1 MVSDRKNYGRNH
13 THSVW
18 PHVLWCFFLLFCPR
32 TLLRGTQCFRSVWST
47 TSNRNTQNYK
57 WWEETVRLFCTLWS
71 FVFCINCILWV
82 ILDTLKIVHGL
93 NFLYWNKVIAYSS
106 HFILSLVYS
115 GDCCSSKESYRCRCW
130 CFTSGH
136 GLWIHLHH
144 TGRCVCVSYWLW
156 RTKLLWKVPEVSII

>member
-1 MVSDRKNYGRNH
+1 MFFSVVLSQDSSQGNSVFQISMINYIKQKYPELQVVGGNGEAFLH
-13 THSVW
+13 IV
-18 PHVLWCFFLLFCPR
+18 VLCFL
-32 TLLRGTQCFRSVWST
+32 
-47 TSNRNTQNYK
+47 YK
-57 WWEETVRLFCTLWS
+57 LYT
-71 FVFCINCILWV
+71 NV